1 MSHGFAHLH
10 SLLVTM
16 RIVPLVSLHILTRK
30 RLSVLLALLAQG
42 QQIRTSVINIGRGE
56 LGPVQSKLKVVA
68 SHGFALASCSVL
80 LAPLVLLR
88 VIPCPSPV
96 PLSGHSCFIRP
107 ARVNLL
113 PSRTEFIARC
123 KERRMSQF
131 CRGSEEVA
139 RDFRQLSEERHPRRG
154 WSFV

>member
-1 MSHGFAHLH
+1 
-10 SLLVTM
+10 M

-68 SHGFALASCSVL
+68 SHGLALASGSVL

-88 VIPCPSPV
+88 CYPLSSPV
-96 PLSGHSCFIRP
+96 R
-107 ARVNLL
+107 
-113 PSRTEFIARC
+113 
-123 KERRMSQF
+123 
-131 CRGSEEVA
+131 
-139 RDFRQLSEERHPRRG
+139 
-154 WSFV
+154 SFVLYSPSKSKLVAVEDGVYSSVQRTADVSVLSLE